1 VSSLFRGLPLRRIF
15 LLGAAALVCV
25 AALVAVATILSGDFG
40 ETEGKIFATLATT
53 FAAGSTVLAG
63 LACLG
68 RGVSRPL
75 GVIGVLLACAGFV
88 LWSAQIWGEFDSDGY
103 WKLLGVLTAW
113 TLALLVT
120 TTTRLML
127 SSPSLV
133 RRLHPATAAAAAG
146 AAATATVMLLREQG
160 DGWQLFA
167 ILLILALLGEA
178 LAPIL
183 ERYSAADDRA
193 SERVLGMV
201 AGAEVVAVPGRDSR
215 SVRIGAA
222 VERLAEGE
230 ELVVRERR

>member
-1 VSSLFRGLPLRRIF
+1 MSLRRIF
-15 LLGAAALVCV
+15 LLGAAALVSV
-25 AALVAVATILSGDFG
+25 AALVAIATVLSGDFG

-75 GVIGVLLACAGFV
+75 GVAGIVLACAGFV
-88 LWSAQIWGEFDSDGY
+88 LWSAQIWGEFDSDGF

-113 TLALLVT
+113 ALALLVAS
-120 TTTRLML
+120 TTRLML
-127 SSPSLV
+127 ESPSLV
-133 RRLHPATAAAAAG
+133 RRVYPFTAAAAAG
-146 AAATATVMLLREQG
+146 AALVITVMVLREQG

-183 ERYSAADDRA
+183 ERFGAATERPA
-193 SERVLGMV
+193 ERVLGVV
-201 AGAEVVAVPGRDSR
+201 AGAEVLAVRGRASR
-215 SVRIGAA
+215 SVRVGSTVAQLGA
-222 VERLAEGE
+222 GE
-230 ELVVRERR
+230 QVVVRERR